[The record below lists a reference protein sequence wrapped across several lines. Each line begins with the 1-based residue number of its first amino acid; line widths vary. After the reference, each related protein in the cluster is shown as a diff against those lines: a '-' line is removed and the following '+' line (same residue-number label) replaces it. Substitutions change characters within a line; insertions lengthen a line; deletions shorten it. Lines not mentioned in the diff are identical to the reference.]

1 MEKSFSPVIL
11 FSALGNP
18 GQKYS
23 LTRHNIGFIFAD
35 KIASHYSFSD
45 FTYCSKIKGFISSG
59 RISGKDIIL
68 LKPDTYMN
76 LSGVSVIAAVRMFRI
91 SGENLFIVH
100 DDIDLKFGTERIKKN
115 GGDAGHKGIRSV
127 IAEMETENFNRV
139 RLGIGKSDK
148 MPVPDYVL
156 SNFIDSELNYINN
169 VWQNK
174 WNKIADVILEKGVS
188 EAMNIFNRKQGDG
201 S

>member
-1 MEKSFSPVIL
+1 MDSTLSPTIL
-11 FSALGNP
+11 FGALGNP

-35 KIASHYSFSD
+35 KIASSYSFSD

-59 RISGKDIIL
+59 RISGKDVIL

-76 LSGVSVIAAVRMFRI
+76 LSGVSVTAAVRAFRI
-91 SGENLFIVH
+91 SGQNLFIVH

-115 GGDAGHKGIRSV
+115 GGDAGHKGIRSI
-127 IAEMETENFNRV
+127 IAEMETENFNRI

-148 MPVPDYVL
+148 MKVPDYVL
-156 SNFIDSELNYINN
+156 SNFIDEELNYINN
-169 VWQNK
+169 VWSLVWK
-174 WNKIADVILEKGVS
+174 RIIKTIADTDVS
-188 EAMNIFNRKQGDG
+188 VAMNTFNRRNT
-201 S
+201 

>member
-1 MEKSFSPVIL
+1 MDNTFSPTIL
-11 FSALGNP
+11 LGALGNP
-18 GQKYS
+18 GNKYS
-23 LTRHNIGFIFAD
+23 LTRHNIGFMFAD
-35 KIASHYSFSD
+35 KIASNYSFSD

-59 RISGKDIIL
+59 RISGKDVIL

-76 LSGVSVIAAVRMFRI
+76 LSGVSVIAAVRAFRI
-91 SGENLFIVH
+91 SCENLFIVH

-127 IAEMETENFNRV
+127 IAETGTENFNRI

-148 MPVPDYVL
+148 MKIPDYVL

-169 VWQNK
+169 VWHNK
-174 WNKIADVILEKGVS
+174 WNAVMDVILEKGVS
-188 EAMNIFNRKQGDG
+188 EAMNIFNRKQGDV

>member
-1 MEKSFSPVIL
+1 MDSTLSPTIL
-11 FSALGNP
+11 FGALGNP

-35 KIASHYSFSD
+35 KIASSYSFSD

-59 RISGKDIIL
+59 RISGKDVIL

-76 LSGVSVIAAVRMFRI
+76 LSGVSVIAAVRAFRI
-91 SGENLFIVH
+91 SGQNLFIVH

-115 GGDAGHKGIRSV
+115 GGDAGHKGIRSI
-127 IAEMETENFNRV
+127 IAEMETENFNRI

-148 MPVPDYVL
+148 MKVPDYVL
-156 SNFIDSELNYINN
+156 SNFIDEELNYINN
-169 VWQNK
+169 IWSLVWK
-174 WNKIADVILEKGVS
+174 RIIKTIADTDVS
-188 EAMNIFNRKQGDG
+188 VAMNTFNRRNT
-201 S
+201 